1 MAVDLSES
9 KKICAEENQKEKED
23 YELQKD
29 LEKKGRRIL
38 RDAAKERKFFPFYS
52 HPTNQKI

>member
-29 LEKKGRRIL
+29 LEKKGRR
-38 RDAAKERKFFPFYS
+38 F
-52 HPTNQKI
+52 